1 MLAQRPDVQPITR
14 SGQRTDGRP
23 IAVLLIDPRP
33 LTRDCLAQWL
43 AREDLGV
50 AARALPSSPD
60 PPDPEDAWD
69 LAVIVVGGDP
79 VASRWVANEVA
90 RLRSVRPPPPF
101 LLLGHAEGRDEVD
114 RALAMGAAGYVPTSL
129 PLHVVDAVLRLA
141 ATGGVVVPPCAS
153 PADARGAA
161 GEAPPLTAR
170 ERDVL
175 RLLSAGK
182 PNKIIAY
189 ELNLSESTVKG
200 HVHSILSKLKATNR
214 TEAVFRAGSPRFAV

>member
-1 MLAQRPDVQPITR
+1 
-14 SGQRTDGRP
+14 
-23 IAVLLIDPRP
+23 
-33 LTRDCLAQWL
+33 
-43 AREDLGV
+43 
-50 AARALPSSPD
+50 
-60 PPDPEDAWD
+60 
-69 LAVIVVGGDP
+69 
-79 VASRWVANEVA
+79 
-90 RLRSVRPPPPF
+90 
-101 LLLGHAEGRDEVD
+101 
-114 RALAMGAAGYVPTSL
+114 
-129 PLHVVDAVLRLA
+129 VLRLA
-141 ATGGVVVPPCAS
+141 ATGGVVVPPCAAAAEAR
-153 PADARGAA
+153 PAGA